1 MPKTTGPLTLV
12 GRRIRARRKQLKM
25 NRAAFALAANVSESS
40 VTRLERGKDV
50 RASTY
55 LAVVG
60 YLQHQHASSLDGIAE
75 RIALLP
81 EPARER
87 VLALVNRFEN
97 PS

>member
-40 VTRLERGKDV
+40 VTRLERGNDV

-55 LAVVG
+55 LAVIG
-60 YLQHQHASSLDGIAE
+60 YLQDRQSMDGIAE

-81 EPARER
+81 EPARDR
-87 VLALVNRFEN
+87 VLALVHRFEN